1 LQVDEAWRLKDDEA
15 DEEDEE
21 KFEEFCV
28 SKLHRW
34 RTLRLLKKVKDDMG
48 AEKWAELKDAFAT
61 VRHSGFADDEIDGA
75 DVPLFA
81 RKLSK
86 KPRVGEEPL
95 PCTVVIS
102 SSDEDEGL
110 LKFGESDEDDEDE
123 EGEGED

>member
-1 LQVDEAWRLKDDEA
+1 MQVDEAWRLKDDEA

-61 VRHSGFADDEIDGA
+61 VRHSGFAVSANSCRDFLC
-75 DVPLFA
+75 VTLTS
-81 RKLSK
+81 LC
-86 KPRVGEEPL
+86 KP
-95 PCTVVIS
+95 
-102 SSDEDEGL
+102 
-110 LKFGESDEDDEDE
+110 
-123 EGEGED
+123 